1 MTISAPNPPS
11 VPLRLPLAPP
21 VIDDEQTVVSRHS
34 SPYISRARS
43 YAFVVDAAG
52 QPIELGSGRFGKA
65 FLGEE
70 RWVQSRTSFRR
81 PVAIKILQRGVSD
94 DDRARFQLEKEIL
107 ERVQGH
113 PNIVEVIASGEADNP
128 GFVPPSL
135 RGRVDNDFVI
145 LELMDMSLEE
155 RLKGWRDA
163 RDREDLLALPP
174 RDRLLRVLEYML
186 PVATAIEFAH
196 RMRDTAHR
204 DIKPANVLLKLPDV
218 GLAGAQMQVKL
229 ADFNVAAVSEPVGE
243 GSAPRSAPGT
253 IFFQSPEQ
261 EVAQLELLVD
271 VTRGSIEVDYFED
284 FYVDV
289 CANDLFS
296 VFNRPEVYSIVAA
309 DRARKKLILSRPFAQ
324 PTEQNVRGRV
334 VKQVGRPADI
344 YSLGAMFYYLASGA
358 YANPKTL
365 HDAFKRFIEYDR
377 HDENNNVASYIQHE
391 YSRIQSARTPRPED
405 GQTGV
410 EVAPGDRF
418 FSYKHFLDGA
428 GELIDPTVML
438 VVARAMIRNKPDSYC
453 MAWDV
458 RTDGITAFVR
468 DLIGLYT
475 RHGYAPSARS
485 IRVPDESPPPRRHAR
500 GTGGIRRL
508 FRP

>member
-1 MTISAPNPPS
+1 
-11 VPLRLPLAPP
+11 VQLPLAPP
-21 VIDDEQTVVSRHS
+21 VVQDDEETVVARQA

-43 YAFVVDAAG
+43 YAFVVDVAG
-52 QPIELGSGRFGKA
+52 RPIELGAGRFGKA

-70 RWVQSRTSFRR
+70 RWLQSQTSFRR

-113 PNIVEVIASGEADNP
+113 PNIIEVIASGAADNP
-128 GFVPPSL
+128 GFVPPAL
-135 RGRVDNDFVI
+135 RARVDNDFLI

-155 RLKGWRDA
+155 RLKGWRHA
-163 RDREDLLALPP
+163 GDREDLLALEP

-186 PVATAIEFAH
+186 PVATAIEYAH
-196 RMRDTAHR
+196 RKRDTAHR
-204 DIKPANVLLKLPDV
+204 DVKPANVLLKLPDPE
-218 GLAGAQMQVKL
+218 LAGAQLQVKL
-229 ADFNVAAVSEPVGE
+229 ADFNVAAVQDVDGD
-243 GSAPRSAPGT
+243 ATQPRGAPGT
-253 IFFQSPEQ
+253 MFFQSPEQ
-261 EVAQLELLVD
+261 EVSQLELLVD
-271 VTRGSIEVDYFED
+271 VKRGSIEVDYYED

-289 CANDLFS
+289 CANDAFS
-296 VFNRPEVYSIVAA
+296 LFNRPEVYEIVAA
-309 DRARKKLILSRPFAQ
+309 DRARKKLVLSRPFGE

-344 YSLGAMFYYLASGA
+344 YSLGAMLYYLASGA

-365 HDAFKRFIEYDR
+365 HDAFRRFIEYDR
-377 HDENNNVASYIQHE
+377 RDDNNNVASYIQHE

-418 FSYKHFLDGA
+418 FTYKHFLDGG

-438 VVARAMIRNKPDSYC
+438 IVARAMIRNKPDSYC
-453 MAWDV
+453 QAWDV
-458 RTDGITAFVR
+458 RTDGITHFVR
-468 DLIGLYT
+468 DLVGLYT

-485 IRVPDESPPPRRHAR
+485 IRVPDESPTPRGRRAR
-500 GTGGIRRL
+500 GTTGGFRRL
-508 FRP
+508 FRS